1 MYWVASSSTS
11 PDEKQEKWEIIT
23 NHIVNIHTHKKNKL
37 FTECTN
43 ETVEREWLKKGL
55 KILHVSSKSK
65 TMYVPSKGG
74 FPVLARSSSLTSN

>member
-23 NHIVNIHTHKKNKL
+23 NHIVNIHTHEKNKL
-37 FTECTN
+37 FTECTH

-55 KILHVSSKSK
+55 KILHVLSKI
-65 TMYVPSKGG
+65 MYVRDIQHCKI
-74 FPVLARSSSLTSN
+74 LHDI